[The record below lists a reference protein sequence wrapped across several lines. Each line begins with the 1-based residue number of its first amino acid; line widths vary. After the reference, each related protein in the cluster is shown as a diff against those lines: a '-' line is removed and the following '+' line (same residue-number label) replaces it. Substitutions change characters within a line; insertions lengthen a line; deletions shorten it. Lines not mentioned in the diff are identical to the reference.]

1 MRGKVI
7 SVFAGLGKTT
17 VSKKYSNVCDLQS
30 SPYRCDY
37 SKVSKADYEKMKC
50 SSSRIPN
57 PEWPNNYLNAVL
69 KAQKEYD
76 IVLVPSSVDIREL
89 LVNNNID
96 FMLVLPNKDSDNR
109 ERLLQEA
116 EDQYYIEL
124 VKQKEKESI

>member
-37 SKVSKADYEKMKC
+37 SKISKADYEKMKC
-50 SSSRIPN
+50 NSSRIPN
-57 PEWPNNYLNAVL
+57 PEWPNNYLKAVL
-69 KAQKEYD
+69 NAQKEYD

-96 FMLVLPNKDSDNR
+96 FMLVLPNKSTDNR
-109 ERLLQEA
+109 
-116 EDQYYIEL
+116 
-124 VKQKEKESI
+124 